1 MGTAQPA
8 SARNP
13 FVPHLPT
20 VARALTLIGC
30 VALVGCGRPPELDPP
45 PGTPVPRPSITTTPT
60 PSPLPIPLPSE
71 VLTTTTAAAAAP
83 TFGEAYAV
91 SCAGYPSGDAVVA
104 LLRRT
109 PGLLSANA
117 RVTIRTGPLCAGTW
131 QYTVVSVGGR
141 EPLAVVTR
149 GRPGALRLV
158 TAGTDVCSIP
168 VRTGA
173 PAGIQFAAACP

>member
-1 MGTAQPA
+1 
-8 SARNP
+8 
-13 FVPHLPT
+13 VPEVPT
-20 VARALTLIGC
+20 LARALTLIGC
-30 VALVGCGRPPELDPP
+30 VAALTACGRPPELNPP
-45 PGTPVPRPSITTTPT
+45 PSPLVPHPSITTTATLFPPPT
-60 PSPLPIPLPSE
+60 DLPSE
-71 VLTTTTAAAAAP
+71 VPTRTADAAP

-131 QYTVVSVGGR
+131 QYTVVSVSGR
-141 EPLAVVTR
+141 EPLAAVTR

-173 PAGIQFAAACP
+173 PAGIQYAAACP